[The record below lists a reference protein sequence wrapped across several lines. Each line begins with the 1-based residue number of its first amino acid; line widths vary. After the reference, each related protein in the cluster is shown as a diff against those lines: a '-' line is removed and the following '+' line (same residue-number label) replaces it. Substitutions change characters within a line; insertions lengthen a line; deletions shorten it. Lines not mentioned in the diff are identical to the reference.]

1 MLRIAAR
8 IAASTSGSAARKTSK
23 GLSKRFINQYYFKGL
38 TAAAAPAASSTS
50 FSLPGLCVPCQPLS
64 SSSSSSVRSFSSSPP
79 HRFKC
84 PKCQSFLTF
93 TQSDIQENTFY
104 CATCNGWFVVRDT
117 GTPTNNSSMGNI
129 GGGVGATSKLAMQQK
144 IQEEEKKAEE
154 EKKEE
159 VKLLTPR
166 EIYKGLDEYVIGQH
180 KVKVALSVSVHNHY
194 KRVKARDE
202 EKGEEKEDSSI
213 EAPTVD
219 KTNVILL
226 GPTGS
231 GKTLLAKT
239 LSKLVSVPLV
249 ISDATCLTQAGYVG
263 EDVESIL
270 YKLYLEADGDLEKA
284 ERGIVYL
291 DEVDKISRKS
301 ENVSITR
308 DVSGEGV
315 QQALLKILEGTVVNV
330 PKEGGRKNP
339 RGDFISIDTTNILFI
354 AGGAF
359 AGLESIINGRLDKA
373 SIGFGA
379 KLKKELSDQTTL
391 SEYLDSCV
399 PQDLNNYGLI
409 PEFVGRFPLIVSTN
423 ALTPESLVD
432 VMTKPKNSLIKQYE
446 YLFRLNGVEFHV
458 TEEGLKEIAGI
469 AHKRGTGARG
479 LRAIT
484 ENLLMESFYVSPG
497 GGVNCVWVDRK
508 AVLGERPPILL
519 KGDMSREKFLE
530 VYGEDDGEDRF
541 QVGDDVEIVGV
552 DEWGGFTGAD
562 DEKTAEKEDEA
573 KNEEKIGVA

>member
-1 MLRIAAR
+1 MNVNR
-8 IAASTSGSAARKTSK
+8 SESGGNGVS
-23 GLSKRFINQYYFKGL
+23 I
-38 TAAAAPAASSTS
+38 
-50 FSLPGLCVPCQPLS
+50 
-64 SSSSSSVRSFSSSPP
+64 
-79 HRFKC
+79 
-84 PKCQSFLTF
+84 PKVDEDGQVS
-93 TQSDIQENTFY
+93 
-104 CATCNGWFVVRDT
+104 
-117 GTPTNNSSMGNI
+117 
-129 GGGVGATSKLAMQQK
+129 
-144 IQEEEKKAEE
+144 AEE
-154 EKKEE
+154 EEVKEE
-159 VKLLTPR
+159 IKLLTPR

-194 KRVKARDE
+194 KRVKATDALLE
-202 EKGEEKEDSSI
+202 SS
-213 EAPTVD
+213 ESTSNVTSTSSSVTPTVD

-231 GKTLLAKT
+231 GKTLLART
-239 LSKLVSVPLV
+239 LSNLVSVPLV

-270 YKLYLEADGDLEKA
+270 YKLYLAADGDLKKA

-359 AGLESIINGRLDKA
+359 AGLETIINGRLDKA

-379 KLKKELSDQTTL
+379 KLKKELEDQTTL
-391 SEYLDSCV
+391 SEYLDACV

-446 YLFRLNGVEFHV
+446 YLFQLNDVEFHV
-458 TEEGLKEIAGI
+458 TEAGLTEIAKI
-469 AHKRGTGARG
+469 AHARGTGARG

-484 ENLLMESFYVSPG
+484 ENLLMEAFYVAPA
-497 GGVNCVWVDRK
+497 GGVNCVWVDK
-508 AVLGERPPILL
+508 AAVLNERPPILL
-519 KGDMSREKFLE
+519 KGNMTREKFID
-530 VYGEDDGEDRF
+530 VYGEDDGVERF
-541 QVGDDVEIVGV
+541 KLTEEVEIVGV
-552 DEWGGFTGAD
+552 DEWGGFVGAD
-562 DEKTAEKEDEA
+562 DEEVEEGETK
-573 KNEEKIGVA
+573 EEKIGVA